1 METFL
6 IDAWL
11 RGTSDPLSMRDEA
24 SVSVAREAVRR
35 EGERLGLPVPVVASL
50 ATAASE
56 LGHNQLRHAHAGLI
70 VVRAIERDGVPGLEV
85 VAADQGEGITNPT
98 QALRGAGSASGGLGV
113 GLAGVRSLL
122 DEVDFDIR
130 LGEGTC
136 IWARKFATP
145 VRRRREVGIL
155 GRPHQDERVSGD
167 AAGFIR
173 LDGSLTLA
181 VADGLGH
188 GPAARE
194 ASMLAI
200 RHVTELAERPLDEI
214 HDACHTALA
223 RTRGAVM
230 ALARIAGGADEA
242 SIASVGNV
250 AAYVCGPG
258 TSHRF
263 AGAQFAL
270 GVPGPVRTI
279 RLHRTPIVARDA
291 LVLYTDGLVG
301 RASLDGELDLLRE
314 HPIVVAHA
322 MLERFGRDD
331 DDALVLVAR

>member
-1 METFL
+1 MEAFL
-6 IDAWL
+6 IDLWL
-11 RGTSDPLSMRDEA
+11 RDTGESLSILDEA
-24 SVSVAREAVRR
+24 SVSLAREAVRR

-56 LGHNQLRHAHAGLI
+56 LGHNQLKPGHAGLI
-70 VVRAIERDGVPGLEV
+70 ALRAIARDGVPGLEI
-85 VAADQGEGITNPT
+85 VAADQGDGIENPT
-98 QALRGAGSASGGLGV
+98 EALRGAGSASGGLGV
-113 GLAGVRSLL
+113 GLSGVRNLV

-145 VRRRREVGIL
+145 VPRRQELGIL
-155 GRPHQDERVSGD
+155 GRPHPAERVSGD
-167 AAGFIR
+167 AAGFVR
-173 LDGSLTLA
+173 LEGSLTLA

-194 ASMLAI
+194 ASLMAI
-200 RHVTELAERPLDEI
+200 RHVLEHPERHLPDLQQE
-214 HDACHTALA
+214 CHAALSH
-223 RTRGAVM
+223 TRGAVM
-230 ALARIAGGADEA
+230 ALARIADDAA
-242 SIASVGNV
+242 TIASVGNV

-258 TSHRF
+258 MSHRF
-263 AGAQFAL
+263 VGSQFAL
-270 GVPGPVRTI
+270 GVPGPARNVRLD
-279 RLHRTPIVARDA
+279 RAPIWPRDA
-291 LVLYTDGLVG
+291 LLLYTDGLSA
-301 RASLDGELDLLRE
+301 RASLEGELDLLRE

>member
-1 METFL
+1 MEAFL

-11 RGTSDPLSMRDEA
+11 RGTTESMPMRDEA

-35 EGERLGLPVPVVASL
+35 EGARLGLPVPVVASL

-56 LGHNQLRHAHAGLI
+56 LGHNQLRHGHAGLI
-70 VVRAIERDGVPGLEV
+70 VLRAIERDGVPGLELL
-85 VAADQGEGITNPT
+85 AADQGGGITNPT
-98 QALRGAGSASGGLGV
+98 EALRGAGSASGGLGV
-113 GLAGVRSLL
+113 GLSGVRNLV
-122 DEVDFDIR
+122 DEVDFDVR

-136 IWARKFATP
+136 IWARKFATR
-145 VRRRREVGIL
+145 VRRRREIGVL
-155 GRPHQDERVSGD
+155 GRPHKAERVSGD
-167 AAGFIR
+167 AAGFVR
-173 LDGSLTLA
+173 LVDSVMLA

-200 RHVTELAERPLDEI
+200 RHVMESPEQPLDDL
-214 HDACHTALA
+214 HAGCHAALGH
-223 RTRGAVM
+223 TRGAVM
-230 ALARIAGGADEA
+230 ALARIADGADEA

-250 AAYVCGPG
+250 AAYVCGPAS
-258 TSHRF
+258 SHRVP
-263 AGAQFAL
+263 GAPFAL
-270 GVPGPVRTI
+270 GVPGPARTVRV
-279 RLHRTPIVARDA
+279 HRTPLGARDA

-301 RASLDGELDLLRE
+301 RATLDGELDLLRE

-331 DDALVLVAR
+331 DDVLVLVAR